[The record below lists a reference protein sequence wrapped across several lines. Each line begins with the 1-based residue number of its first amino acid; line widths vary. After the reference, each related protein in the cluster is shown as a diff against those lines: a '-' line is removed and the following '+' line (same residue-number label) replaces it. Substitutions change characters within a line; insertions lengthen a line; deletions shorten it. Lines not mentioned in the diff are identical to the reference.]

1 MFDFFH
7 QSSKAYTKRAQ
18 LLLIEA
24 RFAQL
29 EHEAAAE
36 HHYAL
41 AQMYAARV
49 QRLEAPLATELQR
62 SSPISA
68 DASAATSLEMQRA
81 PLRVLKPTSSQAVAG

>member
-18 LLLIEA
+18 LLLTEA

-49 QRLEAPLATELQR
+49 QRLEAPLTTDVPRSVTMGAEALATAPETQR
-62 SSPISA
+62 P
-68 DASAATSLEMQRA
+68 
-81 PLRVLKPTSSQAVAG
+81 PLRVLKQTSSQAVTG